1 MGRDSQFVQIG
12 KRRLE
17 LSNLTKVLYPDDNIV
32 KAEVIQYYL
41 SIAPTILSHIKGR
54 ALSLIRFPDGIDGE
68 RFFQKNRPEWA
79 PDWLEYVSLGSEQK
93 KDYIM
98 ATEEASLVWL
108 ANMACLELHQMH
120 ARRPHHEHPDYIVY
134 DLDPPEAYDFENLK
148 ELAFSLKDHIE
159 SYDYQCFVKTTGGKG
174 LHILTPVQAKWTFDE
189 CFEAAKDIAQSF
201 VEKQKEAT
209 LNIKKDARKGR
220 VLIDI
225 YRNRSSQTIVAP
237 YSLRGYPEAPV
248 SMPLP
253 WDELGD
259 IENSQVYNIK
269 TAQERVLEYGDAW
282 EGMGAYAVELHT
294 KRKAGGK
301 SKAPGVNKHYKS
313 PEQLEEYGKKRDF
326 AKTPEP
332 KALFSG
338 GDDTGFVVHRHHA
351 SHLHYDLRLEEHGV
365 LRSWAV
371 PRGLPSMP
379 GIKRLAME
387 TEDHPLEYITFE
399 GEIPK
404 GQYGGGKMWIYANGR
419 YEISKKKKDGFY
431 FTLNSPQ
438 VNGEYRMHQMKGKE
452 WLLERV
458 DTPQVDWLN
467 IPVEPMLAGTS
478 AKVPV
483 GDEYIYELKWD
494 GIRSIITINEG
505 EVNIWSRNHKNLNK
519 QFPELLVADKA
530 FRVTNA
536 VIDAEIVCFD
546 KQGKPDF
553 KTVIHRMQRTG
564 ESEIQR
570 SSKKHPAYC
579 YVFDLLYLDGRPL
592 INEPLLR
599 RREWLQDSLRRDTP
613 YRLSEAVKEGNEL
626 FEATKKMQLEGIMAK
641 DGNSRY
647 LPGKRGTG
655 WVKVKTKQTAEAL
668 IIGYTNGKGDRQET
682 LGALHL
688 GQYVDDKL
696 VYRGKVGTGFN
707 DKMLKELFSDLS
719 RLPEIDKPVEEKPL
733 DMAKTTWIEPK
744 LLCEVEYSM
753 ITGNGSFRDPVF
765 LRLRPDMVE

>member
-17 LSNLTKVLYPDDNIV
+17 LSNLTKVLYPEEDIV
-32 KAEVIQYYL
+32 KAEVIKYYL

-54 ALSLIRFPDGIDGE
+54 ALSLIRFPDGITGE

-79 PDWLEYVSLGSEQK
+79 PDWLEHVALGSEQK

-98 ATEEASLVWL
+98 ATEAASLVWL

-120 ARRPHHEHPDYIVY
+120 ARRPHHDHPDYIVY
-134 DLDPPEAYDFENLK
+134 DLDPPEVYDFEGVK
-148 ELAFSLKDHIE
+148 ELAFNLKDHLE

-189 CFEAAKDIAQSF
+189 SFEAAKNIAQPF
-201 VEKQKEAT
+201 VEKYKEAT

-237 YSLRGYPEAPV
+237 YSLRGYAGAPV
-248 SMPLP
+248 SMPLS
-253 WDELGD
+253 WDQLED
-259 IENSQVYNIK
+259 IENSQAYDINS
-269 TAQERVLEYGDAW
+269 ASDRVLEYGDAW

-294 KRKAGGK
+294 KRKAGSKGK
-301 SKAPGVNKHYKS
+301 VLEANKHYKS
-313 PEQLEEYGKKRDF
+313 PKQLNEYSKKRDF
-326 AKTPEP
+326 TKTPEP

-338 GDDTGFVVHRHHA
+338 GGDTGFVVHRHHA

-365 LRSWAV
+365 LKSWAV
-371 PRGLPSMP
+371 PKGLPSVP

-438 VNGEYRMHQMKGKE
+438 INGEYRMHQMKGKE

-458 DTPQVDWLN
+458 DTPQIDWLST
-467 IPVEPMLAGTS
+467 PAEPMMADT
-478 AKVPV
+478 ATKVPM

-494 GIRSIITINEG
+494 GIRSIIIVNEG

-519 QFPELLVADKA
+519 QFPELLAADKA

-546 KQGKPDF
+546 KVGKPDF

-564 ESEIQR
+564 ASEIER
-570 SSKKHPAYC
+570 SSKKYPAYC

-599 RREWLQDSLRRDTP
+599 RREWLHDSIRKDMP
-613 YRLSEAVKEGNEL
+613 YRMSEAVKEGKEL
-626 FEATKKMQLEGIMAK
+626 YEATKKMQLEGIMAK
-641 DGNSRY
+641 DGNSKY
-647 LPGKRGTG
+647 YPGKRSAG
-655 WVKVKTKQTAEAL
+655 WVKVKSKKTAEAL
-668 IIGYTNGKGDRQET
+668 IIGYTKGRGDREFAF
-682 LGALHL
+682 GALHL
-688 GQYVDDKL
+688 GQYIDNKL

-707 DKMLKELFSDLS
+707 DKMIKGLFRNLS
-719 RLPEIDKPVEEKPL
+719 RLQKIDKPIDEDPVDIARTVWVEPRL
-733 DMAKTTWIEPK
+733 V
-744 LLCEVEYSM
+744 CEVEYSM
-753 ITGNGSFRDPVF
+753 ITRKGSFREPVF
-765 LRLRPDMVE
+765 LRLRPDMG